1 MDTTEKLGLN
11 LPEKGYED
19 WGVPLNENFEKL
31 DTAVG
36 NLEEVIDTKVAALET
51 RVNEEIGVAVE
62 GLQGEVSN
70 LSEQTAK
77 LAGNNTF
84 TGINAFTSKITSA
97 AGTAFTQ
104 NIPDYKLGEVPI
116 SNYYPNALVLN
127 DKEGQYFGF
136 YGPGIYTDGSY
147 AIRMGVKNQEG
158 SDYNIINVG
167 FHADGTPYS
176 SLSYSP
182 LASDNSKQIATT
194 EWVLANAGIKI
205 SYEDE

>member
-19 WGVPLNENFEKL
+19 WGVPLNENFETL

-77 LAGNNTF
+77 LDENNTF
-84 TGINAFTSKITSA
+84 TGIN
-97 AGTAFTQ
+97 
-104 NIPDYKLGEVPI
+104 NVPT
-116 SNYYPNALVLN
+116 PA
-127 DKEGQYFGF
+127 
-136 YGPGIYTDGSY
+136 
-147 AIRMGVKNQEG
+147 
-158 SDYNIINVG
+158 VG
-167 FHADGTPYS
+167 
-176 SLSYSP
+176 
-182 LASDNSKQIATT
+182 DNSTQIANT